1 MKKLIRFIFPLI
13 GLKWVIICLLLG
25 IFSGLLRFLFVAL
38 VSKVINNIQ
47 AGSYISVDYLY
58 VYIFLA
64 IILSIILCRR
74 RLSLIII
81 DRSQT
86 LFWKLRL
93 KVISILL
100 KADNEQLSS
109 RKERIY
115 SVVLHDIY
123 VLTDT
128 SFNLIEFFSA
138 LVLAISCFAY
148 LSFISL
154 HLFIIT
160 VIVAVFGVALYY
172 LTTQKNQRDFEKVRM
187 LQNRFQSTF
196 SSLLDGFK
204 ELYMEPQ
211 KGDFLFHHRITKI
224 ADDSYKTNIK
234 AYTGFLNNQII
245 GQILFYILITSTLL
259 VFSIV
264 FNIPKNDLINFVFA
278 LIYLLGSLET
288 IMIMIP
294 NFMKAKVSA
303 NHLMSLCNELTTA
316 NFKNAAS
323 IQKIAKSEFEIISI
337 SGLLFS
343 YKGVAD
349 SFEIGP
355 VDFCIKK
362 GEVIFIG
369 GSNGSGKTTLVNSI
383 LGICTPSSGEIKLN
397 NKLVNG
403 DYYSYYRTA
412 FSVIFSDF
420 YLFDEILSNGIF
432 DYEKWEYYLGLFEL
446 TGKVNIND
454 GVFSTTKLSA
464 GQRKRLALVVA
475 LLEEKPVLVI
485 DEWAADQDPF
495 FRKKFYTEII
505 PILKIDGFSIIA
517 ITHDDMYYHCADK
530 LFRMEEGRLVDRSL
544 ESFIERQHTEN

>member
-86 LFWKLRL
+86 LFWQLRL

-160 VIVAVFGVALYY
+160 VIVAIFGVALYY

-264 FNIPKNDLINFVFA
+264 FNIQKNDLINFVFA

-337 SGLLFS
+337 SGLLFA
-343 YKGVAD
+343 YKGVVD

-420 YLFDEILSNGIF
+420 YLFDEILSNRIF